1 MDELDLGQTIRGF
14 SPGQKILNR
23 YIFVRILGRGGM
35 GVVWLARDD
44 DLEREVALKFLPE
57 LVVHDRGV
65 LDDLKRETRRSLAL
79 THHHIV
85 RIYDFAQGPECAC
98 ISMEYVDGST
108 LSSLRVDQPDKV
120 FEVTTLGPLL
130 EQVCDALDY
139 AHVQA
144 RIVHR
149 DLKPSNLMVNAKGE
163 IKVADFG
170 IARSLTDSV
179 SMLTMGRGGTSGTLV
194 YMSPQQLD
202 GERVSELDDIYSI
215 GATIY
220 ELLTGKPPFF
230 SGQIDR
236 LVREKIPPSMA
247 ARRADLGV
255 ASAAPIPLHWEETIA
270 ACLAKDPAARPQ
282 SARELKERLLSAQG
296 PAVVTPPAPAGT
308 TPIPMVTPPTP
319 ASPAKVGR
327 FRQHPGLLIGA
338 IAGIAVTAVAVFL
351 LIKWLSSREAPAATQ
366 PPVTVA
372 PRIVAYSP
380 PPASPPAATPS
391 PVTDQKRKSEEEAA
405 LVPAAEAKKKEEAS
419 NIADASKEH
428 PWENSLGMR
437 FVPVS
442 GTAVLFSVWHTRVR
456 DCEIF
461 VNQTG
466 RSFEKPSFAQNPLDP
481 VANVS
486 WDDSKAFCSWLTARE
501 RASGRITGQQEYR
514 LPTDAEW
521 NAAVGNTKY
530 PWGNEWPPP
539 KNAGNYGTSLA
550 VDTYVFTSP
559 VGTFPPN
566 VAGLYDMGG
575 NLWQWCEDWY
585 RKEMND
591 PQVLDRYPDLK
602 DDGQGHTQRV
612 VRGASWFVSQP
623 FYMLSSTRLSGGSPS
638 YRNSNNGFRCVLSN
652 SSPPSLPTATAAP
665 TKTDAMKYIRQFVV
679 DHLEKQERC
688 DCAGVLAD
696 YGSRVDYFDNG
707 VVDQAF
713 VARDCSTY
721 VKMWPELTLRFTGI
735 IDLLGS
741 GNGQYTVRFG
751 YDFDARNKARGKTS
765 RGHSINTWR
774 LEGEGGAYQIVYHRE
789 TVTKQ

>member
-14 SPGQKILNR
+14 APGQKILNR
-23 YIFVRILGRGGM
+23 YTLGRILGRGGM
-35 GVVWLARDD
+35 GVVWLAHDN

-57 LVVHDRGV
+57 LIVHDRGV

-108 LSSLRVDQPDKV
+108 LSSLRVDQPHKV
-120 FEVTTLGPLL
+120 FEVITLAPLL
-130 EQVCDALDY
+130 EQVCAALQY

-163 IKVADFG
+163 AKVADFG

-179 SMLTMGRGGTSGTLV
+179 SMLTRGRGGTSGTLV

-202 GERVSELDDIYSI
+202 GEHVSELDDIYSL

-220 ELLTGKPPFF
+220 ELLTSKPPFF

-236 LVREKIPPSMA
+236 LVREKIPPPIA
-247 ARRADLGV
+247 VRRADLEV
-255 ASAAPIPLHWEETIA
+255 PSKVPIPAHWEETIA

-282 SARELKERLLSAQG
+282 SAQELKERLLSPQR
-296 PAVVTPPAPAGT
+296 PAVVASPTVATPTSAPR
-308 TPIPMVTPPTP
+308 TPP
-319 ASPAKVGR
+319 ASPAKVSR
-327 FRQHPGLLIGA
+327 VRRRSGLLIGG

-351 LIKWLSSREAPAATQ
+351 FIKWLSSREEPTATQ

-372 PRIVAYSP
+372 TRIVAYSP
-380 PPASPPAATPS
+380 PQAATPS
-391 PVTDQKRKSEEEAA
+391 PVANEKRKSEEEAA
-405 LVPAAEAKKKEEAS
+405 LVPAAEAKKKKEVS
-419 NIADASKEH
+419 SIADASKER
-428 PWENSLGMR
+428 PWENSVGMR

-442 GTAVLFSVWHTRVR
+442 GTAVLFSIWHTRVR
-456 DCEIF
+456 EYEIF
-461 VNQTG
+461 INETG
-466 RSFEKPSFAQNPLDP
+466 RSFEKPSFVQNPLDP

-486 WDDSKAFCSWLTARE
+486 WDDSKAFCSWLTARDQ
-501 RASGRITGQQEYR
+501 AYGRITGQQEYR

-521 NAAVGNTKY
+521 SAAAGNTKY

-539 KNAGNYGTSLA
+539 KDAGNYGTSLA

-559 VGTFPPN
+559 VGTFAPN

-575 NLWQWCEDWY
+575 NVWQWCEDWY

-591 PQVLDRYPDLK
+591 PEVLDRYPDLK
-602 DDGQGHTQRV
+602 DDGRGHTQRV

-623 FYMLSSTRLSGGSPS
+623 FYILSSTRISGGSPS

-652 SSPPSLPTATAAP
+652 SSPPPSTPTATAPA
-665 TKTDAMKYIRQFVV
+665 TNVDAMKYIRQ
-679 DHLEKQERC
+679 
-688 DCAGVLAD
+688 
-696 YGSRVDYFDNG
+696 
-707 VVDQAF
+707 
-713 VARDCSTY
+713 
-721 VKMWPELTLRFTGI
+721 
-735 IDLLGS
+735 
-741 GNGQYTVRFG
+741 
-751 YDFDARNKARGKTS
+751 
-765 RGHSINTWR
+765 
-774 LEGEGGAYQIVYHRE
+774 
-789 TVTKQ
+789 